1 MRRLHCWGALFGAAL
16 LLLPTSDV
24 AARKKKGD
32 AEEAAD
38 TGKSAAE
45 KAVTVVTKDKVDL
58 RAEGSDLAKVLK
70 HLKKKEKL
78 EYVSRSADGKW
89 VQVRKGKVEGWVSA
103 DILEGLPAAD
113 GGLTMAAV
121 GAGGDKPSTDTKTAA
136 ADPKP
141 AASDGKTTAAK
152 PPEKAPEPAAAAP
165 AASPPVTAPAPPE
178 PTATAAAP
186 TATPAPQDPVS
197 EPVAPVAPRDGL
209 RGFLLSIGGGAALLN
224 SAMRGTTSS
233 GLVPELYNYHVDAL
247 PGLSLQARVGYTY
260 GYKWLRVGV
269 DAGYRFAGGSTIV
282 IQLPDRDS
290 IPGQGQGGSATTVS
304 LHTARQEIAVTTHDA
319 DAGLSFGAYFRLPK
333 RLEMS
338 VRARGGLQ
346 VLGFVPEFNAV
357 TSLPQEIFYG
367 PSVGGIID
375 FQTQFVPGVGVRI
388 DGGYIPYALRLQ
400 NSGLRDAD
408 HKSSTGY
415 YVGGGIS
422 GRILPGFEVELTY
435 RLLSTTTTYQEGS
448 VPERLARDRDPEIQR
463 LVKSGMETLTTGT
476 RETGQHSINV
486 NLVFFRR

>member
-165 AASPPVTAPAPPE
+165 AVEVTSIEALTAS
-178 PTATAAAP
+178 AAA
-186 TATPAPQDPVS
+186 
-197 EPVAPVAPRDGL
+197 VAELVRSKQGALDEAKV
-209 RGFLLSIGGGAALLN
+209 LLDEVIASGVLAGEDLDMAK
-224 SAMRGTTSS
+224 AMQQ
-233 GLVPELYNYHVDAL
+233 EA
-247 PGLSLQARVGYTY
+247 
-260 GYKWLRVGV
+260 
-269 DAGYRFAGGSTIV
+269 
-282 IQLPDRDS
+282 
-290 IPGQGQGGSATTVS
+290 SAT
-304 LHTARQEIAVTTHDA
+304 
-319 DAGLSFGAYFRLPK
+319 K
-333 RLEMS
+333 
-338 VRARGGLQ
+338 
-346 VLGFVPEFNAV
+346 
-357 TSLPQEIFYG
+357 
-367 PSVGGIID
+367 
-375 FQTQFVPGVGVRI
+375 
-388 DGGYIPYALRLQ
+388 
-400 NSGLRDAD
+400 
-408 HKSSTGY
+408 
-415 YVGGGIS
+415 
-422 GRILPGFEVELTY
+422 
-435 RLLSTTTTYQEGS
+435 
-448 VPERLARDRDPEIQR
+448 
-463 LVKSGMETLTTGT
+463 
-476 RETGQHSINV
+476 
-486 NLVFFRR
+486 